1 MMKTDRT
8 MALVVIGAALVG
20 ALALMVALNT
30 GYTHFGGMGMGMHR
44 PPGDFEIYF
53 ALKAV
58 LSSVNMF
65 LLVVLTGIYF
75 KNYSETGLSFS
86 LGLTIFSLALFMYA
100 ITSNPLLVQ
109 SMGYMGSGLG
119 PFTMLPDLFTFIAS
133 FTLLYISR

>member
-20 ALALMVALNT
+20 VLALMVALNT
-30 GYTHFGGMGMGMHR
+30 GYTHFGGMGMHR
-44 PPGDFEIYF
+44 QQGDFEIYF

-65 LLVVLTGIYF
+65 LLIVLTGIYF